1 MVLKQGLTVIFFQ
14 LNTHHHEGG
23 VVFNLLVGF
32 SSLIRP
38 TVAPRV
44 LLGEK
49 PPRRSVLSF

>member
-1 MVLKQGLTVIFFQ
+1 MVLKQGLAVIFFQ

-23 VVFNLLVGF
+23 VVFNVGF